1 MKKKLDLPEA
11 LQKRVS
17 GKKVAA
23 VLDVD
28 IARVTLENL
37 MVLDDLGA
45 DFVTDVP
52 AIENDMGISFPVKE
66 PAITIEQME
75 GNILESPPTEDKDTQ
90 KAKRRPIDTGKVK
103 ALRKAG
109 WSLQKIADEM
119 GCSMQN
125 ISRILIRENENEQKE
140 ESMP

>member
-52 AIENDMGISFPVKE
+52 AIENDMGIPVKE

-75 GNILESPPTEDKDTQ
+75 GDILESPPHR
-90 KAKRRPIDTGKVK
+90 ARKRSP
-103 ALRKAG
+103 
-109 WSLQKIADEM
+109 
-119 GCSMQN
+119 
-125 ISRILIRENENEQKE
+125 
-140 ESMP
+140 

>member
-52 AIENDMGISFPVKE
+52 AIENDLGISFPMKE

-75 GNILESPPTEDKDTQ
+75 GDILESPPHWARKRDPQ
-90 KAKRRPIDTGKVK
+90 KSK
-103 ALRKAG
+103 APAH
-109 WSLQKIADEM
+109 
-119 GCSMQN
+119 
-125 ISRILIRENENEQKE
+125 
-140 ESMP
+140 